1 MHIENL
7 VTMLNQINSFFATE
21 PDRELGIE
29 GIRNHVQ
36 RFWEPRM
43 RRLIIAHVQAG
54 GGRRRAPGTGSG
66 QASGGGESRLKRC
79 DRRVPV
85 LREAGL

>member
-7 VTMLNQINSFFATE
+7 VTMLNQIHSFFATE
-21 PDRELGIE
+21 PDRELAID

-43 RRLIIAHVQAG
+43 RRLIIAHAQAG
-54 GGRRRAPGTGSG
+54 GEGIEPLALEAVRRLDAVRA
-66 QASGGGESRLKRC
+66 A
-79 DRRVPV
+79 
-85 LREAGL
+85 

>member
-54 GGRRRAPGTGSG
+54 GAGVEPLALE
-66 QASGGGESRLKRC
+66 AVKRL
-79 DRRVPV
+79 
-85 LREAGL
+85 EAVKAA